1 MLDKG
6 VQGVVGNFV
15 LKTDPLPVC
24 LCGFY
29 VTTLCMEQ
37 LSALLFC
44 GILKCFF
51 IHLKNTSEHFNSSSS
66 DSIPPQFLLDPNS
79 ETLADIHE
87 KSSHV
92 CCISCFHE
100 TRVVPHF
107 GSCFD
112 LLLECPE
119 SCAHLKFTNEPKTL
133 SDIVQRPR
141 LLQP

>member
-1 MLDKG
+1 M
-6 VQGVVGNFV
+6 QGVVGNFV

-44 GILKCFF
+44 GRLEVFLYTFKKTHPSTLIL
-51 IHLKNTSEHFNSSSS
+51 HLL
-66 DSIPPQFLLDPNS
+66 IPFHLSFYWTP
-79 ETLADIHE
+79 TLKHWQIYMRNQVMFAAFHAFMKQE
-87 KSSHV
+87 LYL
-92 CCISCFHE
+92 IS
-100 TRVVPHF
+100 V
-107 GSCFD
+107 SCSD
-112 LLLECPE
+112 LLVECPE
-119 SCAHLKFTNEPKTL
+119 SCAFLKFTNEPKTL